1 MRNNDSQT
9 KSKDTRLEK
18 LQQYNQQSLKR
29 LRNLVRNYEATI
41 RRFNQRSG

>member
-1 MRNNDSQT
+1 MRNNDSQS

-29 LRNLVRNYEATI
+29 LRNLIRNYEATL
-41 RRFNQRSG
+41 RRSNQRSG

>member
-29 LRNLVRNYEATI
+29 LRNLIRSYEATI
-41 RRFNQRSG
+41 RRPNQRSG